1 MGFLMLQKKENHH
14 QLVVVGVV
22 VVVVDDVGLVACR
35 REVLI
40 DISTSFAR
48 DS

>member
-1 MGFLMLQKKENHH
+1 
-14 QLVVVGVV
+14 
-22 VVVVDDVGLVACR
+22 LVACR

-48 DS
+48 DSWLHISTVGGWTDREMIWGSVDH